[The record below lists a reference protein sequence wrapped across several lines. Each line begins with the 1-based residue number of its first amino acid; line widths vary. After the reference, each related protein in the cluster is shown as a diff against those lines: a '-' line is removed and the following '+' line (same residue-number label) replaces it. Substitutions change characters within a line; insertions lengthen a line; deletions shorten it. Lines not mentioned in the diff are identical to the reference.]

1 MRSDRGGEYTSHEF
15 NTFCEKEGIQRELT
29 AAYTPQQNGVS
40 ERKNRTLINVVLAML
55 SHAKLSKV
63 FWGEALLTANYL
75 QNRSPTKAIDEYKTP
90 YELWFGR
97 QPNLSYLRVFGCK
110 AYVFV
115 PKEKRQKLDSHSN
128 ECIFLGYSEESKA
141 YRLMDS
147 TNRKIIISRNVIFNE
162 NFDNVHKNLHEAE
175 EIEEEEN
182 LLLDVDFFKSNPP
195 NLAQPTQNAPPNQSI
210 PLQQIQVVASPPTGQ
225 PLQNQHIPINSTN
238 VGIQQQQQ
246 QQGSPLQNDLI
257 ESSTVSHNS
266 ENLYNEEV
274 ISHEINT
281 PPSSSR
287 PKRIIKPSRRLLESI
302 QGRPQ
307 SNQPKKPYLKKH
319 HQANVANISLQAPQ
333 TIKEPLERPDAQKW
347 QDAINLELNSLKKNK
362 TWKLTPLPSNRTPIS
377 SKWVF
382 KIKTNADGTID
393 KYKARLVARGFP
405 QVQGIDYTETF
416 SPVVKLNSIKV
427 LLALATQYNFEIHQ
441 LDVKTTFLNGNLD
454 EEIYMSLPD
463 GLPTPSNPQLVC
475 KLAKS
480 LYGLKQ
486 SSRAWYQRLDSY
498 LLLQGYTRLES
509 DADIYIKRENDQGFI
524 ILIVYVDDCI
534 VVSNKAAL
542 I

>member
-1 MRSDRGGEYTSHEF
+1 M
-15 NTFCEKEGIQRELT
+15 
-29 AAYTPQQNGVS
+29 
-40 ERKNRTLINVVLAML
+40 
-55 SHAKLSKV
+55 
-63 FWGEALLTANYL
+63 
-75 QNRSPTKAIDEYKTP
+75 
-90 YELWFGR
+90 
-97 QPNLSYLRVFGCK
+97 
-110 AYVFV
+110 
-115 PKEKRQKLDSHSN
+115 
-128 ECIFLGYSEESKA
+128 
-141 YRLMDS
+141 
-147 TNRKIIISRNVIFNE
+147 
-162 NFDNVHKNLHEAE
+162 
-175 EIEEEEN
+175 
-182 LLLDVDFFKSNPP
+182 
-195 NLAQPTQNAPPNQSI
+195 
-210 PLQQIQVVASPPTGQ
+210 
-225 PLQNQHIPINSTN
+225 
-238 VGIQQQQQ
+238 
-246 QQGSPLQNDLI
+246 
-257 ESSTVSHNS
+257 
-266 ENLYNEEV
+266 YNEEV

-287 PKRIIKPSRRLLESI
+287 PKRIIQPSRRLLESI

-333 TIKEPLERPDAQKW
+333 TIKEALERPDAQKW
-347 QDAINLELNSLKKNK
+347 QDAINIELNSLKKNK

-393 KYKARLVARGFP
+393 KYKARLVARGFS

-509 DADIYIKRENDQGFI
+509 DANIYIKRENDQGFT
-524 ILIVYVDDCI
+524 ILTVYVDDCI

-542 I
+542 IHEILVNVYTGVGEQLVAGLVEAMYKFDHTLSVRNIFL